1 VVRIQDS
8 AQLPQIHVLR
18 SLLAA
23 IVESSEDAIISK
35 ALDGTILSWNRG
47 AEQTYGYAAEE
58 IVGQP
63 IARLAPPDRRQEVDE
78 ITTALARGEGRRN
91 FQTVRMRKDG
101 GTFHVSLTVS
111 PLRDTGGRIIGGA
124 AISRDVSAQKEAEET
139 LRLAKEELEERVK
152 ARTAELVAANAALE
166 ADIRQ
171 REQAERALA
180 EQQRVL
186 RTIVEQAADGIAV
199 RDVEGRLIFANP
211 AMKQTARVPPE
222 GTGLELAT
230 EVWGETRDADGNF
243 VPVDRWPV
251 SRALQGETVTGVE
264 WHRRAPDGSAY
275 VFLNSAAPLRDE
287 RGRIIG
293 AVSVT
298 TDITARKRAEEALRE
313 ADRRYRLLF
322 ERSLAGVYRAAIALR
337 SREVRWLDC
346 NDAFA
351 SYFGYPGREAVLRA
365 PAHEIFPSQEA
376 AAAYLERL
384 MQARVLTN
392 YEVELRR
399 QDGSPMWALL
409 HVGLTLEGDGSHG
422 LIEGTLIDATERK
435 RAEQGLLA
443 QKRLLETILE
453 QATDGMIVCD
463 RGGRFLF
470 VNGAARRVAQGDPA
484 EGSVETLELAWGD
497 AYYPD
502 GRRVPPREYALALAL
517 AGQSVQGREVRVQRR
532 DGTSLD
538 LLLSAVPLRS
548 ESGEV
553 QGAVATF
560 ADITPLKHAQT
571 ELRVALEEK
580 DVVLREIGHR
590 FKNNLQLLSN
600 LLTLQ
605 SLAVAS
611 PEARDALEESQ
622 RRVHSMAQLHDQLY
636 RSVEPRP
643 VSMREY
649 LESLTGS
656 LRESYGRAGISLRV
670 EVDDIFLEPERST
683 PVGLIVS
690 ELVTNAF
697 KHAFAAGLTG
707 EIGVEFR
714 RTDGCYTLR
723 LRDTGAGIP
732 EWEAPSPSSLGLR
745 LVRLLAQRLRGEL
758 ILDTS
763 CGSRFSLTFPADAN
777 AE

>member
-1 VVRIQDS
+1 MRRCARRKPRREQPVVHTEDS
-8 AQLPQIHVLR
+8 AQLPRIHEPR
-18 SLLAA
+18 GLLAA

-47 AEQTYGYAAEE
+47 AEQMYGYAAEE

-63 IARLAPPDRRQEVDE
+63 IARLAPHDRLHEVEE
-78 ITTALARGEGRRN
+78 ITAALARGEGRRN

-101 GTFHVSLTVS
+101 RMLHVSLTVS
-111 PLRDTGGRIIGGA
+111 PLRDAGGRIIGGA
-124 AISRDVSAQKEAEET
+124 AISRDVTAQKEAEEA
-139 LRLAKEELEERVK
+139 LREAKEELEARVK
-152 ARTAELVAANAALE
+152 ARTADLAAANAALE

-171 REQAERALA
+171 REQAEL
-180 EQQRVL
+180 
-186 RTIVEQAADGIAV
+186 
-199 RDVEGRLIFANP
+199 
-211 AMKQTARVPPE
+211 
-222 GTGLELAT
+222 
-230 EVWGETRDADGNF
+230 
-243 VPVDRWPV
+243 
-251 SRALQGETVTGVE
+251 
-264 WHRRAPDGSAY
+264 
-275 VFLNSAAPLRDE
+275 
-287 RGRIIG
+287 
-293 AVSVT
+293 
-298 TDITARKRAEEALRE
+298 
-313 ADRRYRLLF
+313 
-322 ERSLAGVYRAAIALR
+322 
-337 SREVRWLDC
+337 
-346 NDAFA
+346 
-351 SYFGYPGREAVLRA
+351 
-365 PAHEIFPSQEA
+365 
-376 AAAYLERL
+376 
-384 MQARVLTN
+384 
-392 YEVELRR
+392 
-399 QDGSPMWALL
+399 ALL
-409 HVGLTLEGDGSHG
+409 
-422 LIEGTLIDATERK
+422 R
-435 RAEQGLLA
+435 
-443 QKRLLETILE
+443 QKALLETILD

-470 VNGAARRVAQGDPA
+470 VNAAARRVTQGDPA
-484 EGSVETLELAWGD
+484 VGSLETLELDWGE

-502 GRRVPPREYALALAL
+502 GRRIPRQEYALTQAL
-517 AGQSVQGREVRVQRR
+517 AGQAVQGREMRVRRR
-532 DGTSLD
+532 DGTSLE
-538 LLLSAVPLRS
+538 LLVSAVPLRS
-548 ESGEV
+548 EGGEP

-560 ADITPLKHAQT
+560 ADITPLKHAQS

-649 LESLTGS
+649 LGSLTGS
-656 LRESYGRAGISLRV
+656 LRESYGRAGITLRV

-697 KHAFAAGLTG
+697 KYAFRAGLTG

-714 RTDGCYTLR
+714 RADGRYTLR
-723 LRDTGAGIP
+723 IRDTGAGIP
-732 EWEAPSPSSLGLR
+732 EWEAPPPSSLGLR

-758 ILDTS
+758 VLDTS
-763 CGSRFSLTFPADAN
+763 RGSRFTLSFPADSS